1 MQVKACQIQPQT
13 VSNKAKKRQQ
23 TTNLT
28 RKLNL
33 TTKYEIEKVTDWKDK
48 RFSFFADPQERKTES
63 RTTFGTLP
71 FADTQAN
78 ASQKSKS
85 QILPTRNHF

>member
-1 MQVKACQIQPQT
+1 VQVKACQIQPQT